1 MRKLDQTLKQHEE
14 LIDKHED
21 KIDRIQ
27 SDVNVVKQ
35 DLTDVKTRLGIKD
48 LTNGQ
53 VVEYQKQLVKAIED
67 EKVERKE
74 QDGFLRDDIKDIRN
88 ITWMI
93 MISVVFAILLEIVS
107 IISPRVLEVLL

>member
-1 MRKLDQTLKQHEE
+1 MKQHEV

-27 SDVNVVKQ
+27 SDVSDVKQ
-35 DLTDVKTRLGIKD
+35 GLTDVKTRLGIKD

-74 QDGFLRDDIKDIRN
+74 QDNFLREDIKDIRN

-93 MISVVFAILLEIVS
+93 MVSVVFAVLLEIVS
-107 IISPRVLEVLL
+107 ILSPHILEVLL